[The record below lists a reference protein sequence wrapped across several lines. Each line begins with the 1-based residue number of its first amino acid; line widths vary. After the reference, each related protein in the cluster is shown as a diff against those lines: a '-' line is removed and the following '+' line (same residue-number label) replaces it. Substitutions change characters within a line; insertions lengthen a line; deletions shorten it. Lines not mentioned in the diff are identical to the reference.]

1 MSRLKPVSA
10 ALSVSPLPFGVMS
23 PVCPTDVDVDVIVGE
38 WLRSDDDVEYCCGK
52 LFRSEVFLKNSDKV
66 RYELISIANEVCSVF
81 SCIPSEYRCVREV
94 ASRVLVDG

>member
-52 LFRSEVFLKNSDKV
+52 LFRSEVFLKNREKV